1 MSIKLTKDQCTGCG
15 LCYESCPNDAIEFDE
30 NDLPSINENCTL
42 CGICIDECAQGALK
56 LEKKEKLVKTNVTD
70 YRGVWIFVEHHE
82 KTISKVVFELLGVGR
97 NLASKLNAELAAVL
111 LGAGIKDLTS
121 LLFQHGADKVYLLED
136 EQLKDYR
143 TIPFTDALEYL
154 ANKYKPEI
162 MLFGATK
169 QGRDLAPRLAT
180 RLKTGLT
187 ADCTGLDIEEKN
199 LVQTRPAYGGNIIAT
214 IKTLNARP
222 QLASV
227 RPKVFKMLESD
238 SARKGQVIQENFAFH
253 ETDKWTKVLE
263 IVREAKKTA
272 NLEDAQIIV
281 SGGRG
286 LGKPENFKLIEQF
299 ANCLNAC
306 VGASR
311 AVVDA
316 GWIPHYH
323 QVGQTGKTVQ
333 PKVYIACGI
342 SGAIQH
348 LIGMKSS
355 DFIIAINKDPEAP
368 IFKVADIGIVG
379 DLFEIVPEI
388 MKRLSENK

>member
-1 MSIKLTKDQCTGCG
+1 MSIKIIKDKCTGCG

-30 NDLPSINENCTL
+30 NDLPTITENCTL
-42 CGICIDECAQGALK
+42 CGICIDECNQGALV
-56 LEKKEKLVKTNVTD
+56 LEKTEKVMKIDLTD

-82 KTISKVVFELLGVGR
+82 KTILKVVFELLGVGR
-97 NLASKLNAELAAVL
+97 GLASKLNVELAAVL
-111 LGAGIKDLTS
+111 LGDGLKDLTS
-121 LLFQHGADKVYLLED
+121 PLIQHGADKIYLLED
-136 EQLKDYR
+136 EQLKEYR
-143 TIPFTDALEYL
+143 TIPYTDALEYL
-154 ANKYKPEI
+154 VKKYKPEI

-187 ADCTGLDIEEKN
+187 ADCTGLEIEEKN

-214 IKTLNARP
+214 IKTLTARP

-227 RPKVFKMLESD
+227 RPKVFQMLEPD
-238 SARKGQVIQENFAFH
+238 PARKGQVIQEKFELH
-253 ETDKWTKVLE
+253 ETDKWTRVLD

-272 NLEDAQIIV
+272 NLEEAQIIV

-286 LGKPENFKLIEQF
+286 LGKPENFELIEQF
-299 ANCLNAC
+299 ATCLNAC

-323 QVGQTGKTVQ
+323 QVGQTGKTVK
-333 PKVYIACGI
+333 PKLYIACGI

-355 DFIIAINKDPEAP
+355 DLIIAINKDPEAP

-379 DLFEIVPEI
+379 DLFEIIPEI
-388 MKRLSENK
+388 IKKLSSL

>member
-1 MSIKLTKDQCTGCG
+1 MAVKIVREKCTGCG
-15 LCYESCPNDAIEFDE
+15 LCYESCPNDAIDFDE
-30 NDLPSINENCTL
+30 NDIPLIGENCTL
-42 CGICIDECAQGALK
+42 CGICIDQCHEGALN
-56 LEKKEKLVKTNVTD
+56 LEKETKSVKMNVAD
-70 YRGVWIFVEHHE
+70 YKNVWICVEQHE
-82 KTISKVVFELLGVGR
+82 KTIAKVVFELLGIGR
-97 NLASKLNAELAAVL
+97 ILASKLNGELAAVL
-111 LGAGIKDLTS
+111 LGDEIKDLATK
-121 LLFQHGADKVYLLED
+121 LFHYGADKVYLID
-136 EQLKDYR
+136 DANLKEYR
-143 TIPFTDALEYL
+143 TIPYTDALEYL
-154 ANKYKPEI
+154 VNKYKPEI
-162 MLFGATK
+162 ILFGATK

-187 ADCTGLDIEEKN
+187 ADCTGLDIEEGN

-214 IKTLNARP
+214 IKTLNSRP
-222 QLASV
+222 QMASV
-227 RPKVFKMLESD
+227 RPKVFQIPEID
-238 SARKGQVIQENFAFH
+238 AARKGQLVQEKLELH
-253 ETDKWTKVLE
+253 ETDKWTRVIE
-263 IVREAKKTA
+263 VVREAKKTA

-311 AVVDA
+311 VVVDA

-333 PKVYIACGI
+333 PKLYIACGI

-355 DFIIAINKDPEAP
+355 DFIIAINKDPDAP

-379 DLFEIVPEI
+379 DLFEIIPEI
-388 MKRLSENK
+388 IKKLSSL

>member
-1 MSIKLTKDQCTGCG
+1 MSLKTIKEKCTGCG
-15 LCYESCPNDAIEFDE
+15 LCYESCPNDAIDFDE
-30 NDLPSINENCTL
+30 NDLPFFNDKCTL
-42 CGICIDECAQGALK
+42 CGICIDQCPQGALV
-56 LEKKEKLVKTNVTD
+56 LEKEAKSITIDLSD
-70 YRGVWIFVEHHE
+70 YKGVWIFVEQNE
-82 KTISKVVFELLGVGR
+82 KNIPKVVFELLGAGKQ
-97 NLASKLNAELAAVL
+97 LALQLNVELAAIL
-111 LGAGIKDLTS
+111 IGDAIKDLS
-121 LLFQHGADKVYLLED
+121 ASLFQYGADKVYFIED
-136 EQLKDYR
+136 ERLKDYR
-143 TIPFTDALEYL
+143 TIPYTDILEYL
-154 ANKYKPEI
+154 VNKYKPEI
-162 MLFGATK
+162 ILFGATK

-187 ADCTGLDIEEKN
+187 ADCTGLDIEEGN

-214 IKTLNARP
+214 IKTQRNRP
-222 QLASV
+222 QMASV
-227 RPKVFKMLESD
+227 RPKVFKIPELDPTKEGHLIEE
-238 SARKGQVIQENFAFH
+238 KFVLQ
-253 ETDKWTKVLE
+253 ETDKWTKVIE
-263 IVREAKKTA
+263 IIREAKKTA

-286 LGKPENFKLIEQF
+286 LGKPENFKLIEEF
-299 ANCLNAC
+299 ANSLNAC

-311 AVVDA
+311 VVVDA

-379 DLFEIVPEI
+379 DLFKIIPEI
-388 MKRLSENK
+388 IKKLSN

>member
-1 MSIKLTKDQCTGCG
+1 MSLKTIKEKCTGCG
-15 LCYESCPNDAIEFDE
+15 LCYESCPNDAIDFDE
-30 NDLPSINENCTL
+30 NDLPFFNDKCTL
-42 CGICIDECAQGALK
+42 CGICIDQCPQGALV
-56 LEKKEKLVKTNVTD
+56 LEKEAKSITIDLSD
-70 YRGVWIFVEHHE
+70 YKGVWIFVEQNE
-82 KTISKVVFELLGVGR
+82 KNIPKVVFELLGAGKQ
-97 NLASKLNAELAAVL
+97 LALQLNVELAAIL
-111 LGAGIKDLTS
+111 IGDAIKDLS
-121 LLFQHGADKVYLLED
+121 ASLFQYGADKVYFIED
-136 EQLKDYR
+136 ERLKDYR
-143 TIPFTDALEYL
+143 TIPYTDILEYL
-154 ANKYKPEI
+154 VNKYKPEI
-162 MLFGATK
+162 ILFGATK

-187 ADCTGLDIEEKN
+187 ADCTGLDIEEGN

-214 IKTLNARP
+214 IKTQRNRP
-222 QLASV
+222 QMASV
-227 RPKVFKMLESD
+227 RPKVFKIPELDPTKEGHLIEE
-238 SARKGQVIQENFAFH
+238 KFVLQ
-253 ETDKWTKVLE
+253 ETDKWTKVIE
-263 IVREAKKTA
+263 IIREAKKTA

-286 LGKPENFKLIEQF
+286 LGKPENFKLIEEF
-299 ANCLNAC
+299 ANSLNAC

-311 AVVDA
+311 VVVDA

-368 IFKVADIGIVG
+368 IFKVADIGIVD
-379 DLFEIVPEI
+379 DLFKIIPEI
-388 MKRLSENK
+388 IKKLSN

>member
-1 MSIKLTKDQCTGCG
+1 
-15 LCYESCPNDAIEFDE
+15 
-30 NDLPSINENCTL
+30 
-42 CGICIDECAQGALK
+42 
-56 LEKKEKLVKTNVTD
+56 
-70 YRGVWIFVEHHE
+70 VWICVEQHE
-82 KTISKVVFELLGVGR
+82 KTIIKVVFELLGVGR
-97 NLASKLNAELAAVL
+97 ILASKLNGELVAVL
-111 LGAGIKDLTS
+111 LGHGIKDLATK
-121 LLFQHGADKVYLLED
+121 LFQYGADKVYLID
-136 EQLKDYR
+136 DTNLKDYR
-143 TIPFTDALEYL
+143 TIPYTDALEYL
-154 ANKYKPEI
+154 VNKYKPEVI
-162 MLFGATK
+162 LFGATK

-180 RLKTGLT
+180 RLRTGLT
-187 ADCTGLDIEEKN
+187 ADCTGLDIEEGN

-222 QLASV
+222 QMASV
-227 RPKVFKMLESD
+227 RPKVFQMLEID
-238 SARKGQVIQENFAFH
+238 AARKGQLVQEEFKFH
-253 ETDKWTKVLE
+253 ESDKWTRVIE
-263 IVREAKKTA
+263 VVREAKKTA

-299 ANCLNAC
+299 ANCFNAC

-311 AVVDA
+311 VVVDA

-333 PKVYIACGI
+333 PKLYIACGI

-355 DFIIAINKDPEAP
+355 DFIIAINKDPDAP

-379 DLFEIVPEI
+379 DLFEIIPEI
-388 MKRLSENK
+388 IKKLSSL

>member
-1 MSIKLTKDQCTGCG
+1 MSIKIIKDKCTGCG
-15 LCYESCPNDAIEFDE
+15 LCYESCLNDAIEFDE

-42 CGICIDECAQGALK
+42 CGICIDQCIEGALK
-56 LEKKEKLVKTNVTD
+56 LEKEEKLVKANVAD
-70 YRGVWIFVEHHE
+70 YRGVWIFVEQHN
-82 KTISKVVFELLGVGR
+82 KTISKVVFELLGAGKT
-97 NLASKLNAELAAVL
+97 LASKLKVDLAAVL
-111 LGAGIKDLTS
+111 VGDGIRDLTP
-121 LLFQHGADKVYLLED
+121 LLFQYGADKVYLVENTKLR
-136 EQLKDYR
+136 DYR
-143 TIPFTDALEYL
+143 TIPYTNVLEYL
-154 ANKYKPEI
+154 VDKYKPEI
-162 MLFGATK
+162 ILFGATK

-187 ADCTGLDIEEKN
+187 ADCTGLDIEERN
-199 LVQTRPAYGGNIIAT
+199 LVQIRPAYGGNIIAT
-214 IKTLNARP
+214 IKTQSARP
-222 QLASV
+222 QMASV
-227 RPKVFKMLESD
+227 RPKVFKMPELGPSKDGPLIEETIEL
-238 SARKGQVIQENFAFH
+238 K

-263 IVREAKKTA
+263 IIREAKKTA
-272 NLEDAQIIV
+272 NLEDAQIII

-286 LGKPENFKLIEQF
+286 LGKPESFKLIEHF

-379 DLFEIVPEI
+379 DLFEIIPELI
-388 MKRLSENK
+388 KQLSE

>member
-1 MSIKLTKDQCTGCG
+1 MSLKVIKEKCTGCG
-15 LCYESCPNDAIEFDE
+15 LCYESCPNDAIDFDE
-30 NDLPSINENCTL
+30 NDLPLFNDKCTL
-42 CGICIDECAQGALK
+42 CKICIDECPQGALI
-56 LEKKEKLVKTNVTD
+56 LETEVKSTAIDLSD
-70 YRGVWIFVEHHE
+70 YKGVWIFVEQNM
-82 KTISKVVFELLGVGR
+82 KIIPKVVLELLSAGKD
-97 NLASKLNAELAAVL
+97 LALQLNIELAAVL
-111 LGAGIKDLTS
+111 IGYEIRDLAST
-121 LLFQHGADKVYLLED
+121 LFQYGAEKVYFIED
-136 EQLKDYR
+136 QHLKDYR
-143 TIPFTDALEYL
+143 TIPYTDVLEYL
-154 ANKYKPEI
+154 VNKYKPEI
-162 MLFGATK
+162 FLFGATK

-214 IKTLNARP
+214 IKTQRNRP
-222 QLASV
+222 QMATV
-227 RPKVFKMLESD
+227 RPKVFKMPELDPTKE
-238 SARKGQVIQENFAFH
+238 GQLIEEKCDLQ
-253 ETDKWTKVLE
+253 ETDKWTKIID

-286 LGKPENFKLIEQF
+286 LGKPENFKLIEEL
-299 ANCLNAC
+299 ADSLNAC

-311 AVVDA
+311 VVVDA

-342 SGAIQH
+342 SGQIQH
-348 LIGMKSS
+348 LVGMKSS
-355 DFIIAINKDPEAP
+355 DFIIAVNKDPEAP

-379 DLFEIVPEI
+379 DLFEIIPEI
-388 MKRLSENK
+388 IKKLSNK